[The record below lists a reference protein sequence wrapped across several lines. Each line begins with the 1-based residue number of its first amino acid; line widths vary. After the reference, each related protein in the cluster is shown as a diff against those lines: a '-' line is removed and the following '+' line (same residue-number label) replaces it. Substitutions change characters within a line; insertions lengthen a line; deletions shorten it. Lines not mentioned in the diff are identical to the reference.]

1 MNGMK
6 NIWWYFYLYWKLFI
20 LCSTVITFQ
29 PNLFYFWNR
38 IKLCSRWAVHT
49 YGNKISIL
57 VIRSHRVIKFS
68 FKCPFLQVNAFWIK
82 NFVFVLTKNSKNII
96 KLLKIQIFPEKK
108 KKLWFVNYF
117 ILNFFNFK
125 KARIQPYHYS
135 FILWTFNIMNKKP
148 TLHFNYNTV
157 TCSLSPS
164 FIKK

>member
-29 PNLFYFWNR
+29 RNLFYFWNR

-108 KKLWFVNYF
+108 KNYDLLIILFWTSLILKRLVFNLITIVLSFELSILWIKNRLF
-117 ILNFFNFK
+117 IL
-125 KARIQPYHYS
+125 ITTQ
-135 FILWTFNIMNKKP
+135 
-148 TLHFNYNTV
+148 LHV
-157 TCSLSPS
+157 ACPLPS
-164 FIKK
+164 